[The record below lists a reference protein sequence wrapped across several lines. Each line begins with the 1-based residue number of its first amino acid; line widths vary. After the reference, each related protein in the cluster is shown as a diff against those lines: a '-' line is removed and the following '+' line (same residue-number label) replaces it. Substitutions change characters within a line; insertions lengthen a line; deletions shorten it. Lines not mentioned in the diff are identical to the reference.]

1 MDRTDRE
8 FDLENGSS
16 VGGSRGQTE
25 PLAALAAVLAVG
37 IGLTIYAGVVTE
49 QYPGTDDR
57 SVAAVTLER
66 AWDDVGSD
74 GLFDERT
81 DDLEAASQARPDG
94 YNVYLEVTTGDVDD
108 PETVTELF
116 VDADGTV
123 RQETPDP
130 PADAGSASRPIGLQ
144 RTDTPGD
151 VNTGTLRV
159 EVWSR

>member
-8 FDLENGSS
+8 SALESGSRA
-16 VGGSRGQTE
+16 GTSRGQTE

-37 IGLTIYAGVVTE
+37 IGLTLYAGVATE

-57 SVAAVTLER
+57 SVAAVTLDR
-66 AWDDVGSD
+66 AWDDIGSD

-94 YNVYLEVTTGDVDD
+94 YNVYLEVTSGDIDD
-108 PETVTELF
+108 PETVAELF

-123 RQETPDP
+123 RTETPDP
-130 PADAGSASRPIGLQ
+130 PADAQSASRPIGLQ
-144 RTDTPGD
+144 LTDAPGD
-151 VNTGTLRV
+151 VRAGTLRV
-159 EVWSR
+159 ELWSR